1 MHHLSLYIH
10 HKRLYKLDNEKLE
23 FFFKEK
29 QDKEKKTLKK
39 ILLCKFTLHS
49 RSNCMTEEQEVC
61 CAIVGPKSGKV
72 T

>member
-29 QDKEKKTLKK
+29 QDKEKKNIKK
-39 ILLCKFTLHS
+39 DTVVQVHITFKKQLYDWRAGSVLCNS
-49 RSNCMTEEQEVC
+49 RS
-61 CAIVGPKSGKV
+61 
-72 T
+72 

>member
-29 QDKEKKTLKK
+29 QDKEKKNIKK
-39 ILLCKFTLHS
+39 DTVVQVHITFKKQLYD
-49 RSNCMTEEQEVC
+49 
-61 CAIVGPKSGKV
+61 
-72 T
+72 